1 MERTEKKTP
10 VSSGSLCTFNDHQNN
25 YTKFL
30 NLIKEVFPE
39 GGFIEFRTF
48 APEKNTVRDFFRT
61 EDCEGIE
68 TYLAEHPVNTFFG
81 VAARKNKG
89 GKKEDVGYCRVV
101 WIDKDIDKDGD
112 ISTEEFIAKLNGFLF
127 PPSYIANSG
136 HGIHAYWLLKEP
148 VETPEELT
156 RLEELNKSFAR
167 YFSTDFNVCDYS
179 RIMRVPGTINRKPGM
194 VTVECDLLKA
204 DSLVQ
209 YNFED
214 LCEEFPVKTEETD
227 PASNHAGPS
236 SIKPKSFSEKI
247 VDRVIEECAF
257 LRHTRDDAEKLT
269 EPEWFRMIN
278 NLVALNAIE
287 KIHELSRPYPGYSRQ
302 ETERKIEH
310 SLKDSPGPN
319 SCEDI
324 GNYFSGCKDCPWH
337 GKVKA
342 PAGIAWRLKTPRKGR
357 TTIFRDE
364 EGKPSKTAQV
374 VAGIVSSD
382 LFPSLYYEKSTDRF
396 FEWNELFFDE
406 RSDLDVKRLIQLEAD
421 KEDFVVLDNTLN
433 NIVATLKTLPY
444 LKDVP
449 EMKRDHIPLKNG
461 SLAVSAT
468 NPPKLEQHSPENGNK
483 YVLPFD
489 YDPNAKCPVFD
500 AFLKSLD
507 LGKENE
513 DLIQEIFGYFFL
525 PMNAL
530 NLQKCVFFYG
540 PGANG
545 KSTMANLLF
554 YMLGGIKNC
563 STLRVDQLNGFEL
576 ARVLDKPA
584 NIGSEVTSG
593 KNYIDTQV
601 LKSIVSGDALTIN
614 RKYKD
619 PIDYVPQC
627 KFLFTVNSLPNVSD
641 SSHGFARRLLIIEF
655 NKIIPVEFQ
664 DEQLLD
670 KLMKEAS
677 GVFNWLL
684 EGIERLL
691 THNGFTNTAQS
702 DLVVVKNYSES
713 NPVYLWAESHIYYEE
728 GNFERTDWLYQ
739 SYRKWAI
746 DSGFNALNITN
757 FAKELK
763 KVLAESFGWEI
774 SLGRESSKGR
784 KRGFTN
790 IGMIFAPDLFS
801 DMSESLLQKENK
813 PSRISRRSSILRT

>member
-1 MERTEKKTP
+1 MSTDKEKAP
-10 VSSGSLCTFNDHQNN
+10 VCSGSPSKCNDHQVN
-25 YTKFL
+25 YTNFL
-30 NLIKEVFPE
+30 GFVEEVFPE

-48 APEKNTVRDFFRT
+48 APGKNTVRDFFGT

-68 TYLAEHPVNTFFG
+68 NYLAKYPVNTFFG
-81 VAARKNKG
+81 VAARKTKG
-89 GKKEDVGYCRVV
+89 GKKDDVAYSRVV

-112 ISTEEFIAKLNGFLF
+112 ISTEEFIRKLSDFRF
-127 PPSYIANSG
+127 PPSYIVNSG

-148 VETPEELT
+148 VDTPEELI
-156 RLEELNKSFAR
+156 RLEELNKSLAR
-167 YFSTDFNVCDYS
+167 YFSTDLNVCDFS
-179 RIMRVPGTINRKPGM
+179 RIMRVPGTINQKPGM
-194 VTVECDLLKA
+194 VPVKCDFLKV
-204 DSLVQ
+204 DGLVQ

-214 LCEEFPVKTEETD
+214 LCEEFPAENSDTG
-227 PASNHAGPS
+227 PAGDHAGLSS
-236 SIKPKSFSEKI
+236 SIKPQSFSEEI
-247 VDRVIEECAF
+247 IDRVIEECAF

-278 NLVALNAIE
+278 NLMAIGARE
-287 KIHELSRPYPGYSRQ
+287 KIHELSRPYSGYSRK

-310 SLKDSPGPN
+310 CIKDSHGPN
-319 SCEDI
+319 TCEDI
-324 GNYFSGCKDCPWH
+324 QNYYTGCDNCIWR

-342 PAGIAWRLKTPRKGR
+342 PAGIAWKLTSKSR
-357 TTIFRDE
+357 IAVFRDE
-364 EGKPSKTAQV
+364 KGEPYK
-374 VAGIVSSD
+374 SSTIIRRMVLND
-382 LFPSLYYEKSTDRF
+382 LFPNIYYEKSSDRF
-396 FEWNELFFDE
+396 FSWTGLFFDE
-406 RSDLDVKRLIQLEAD
+406 LSDLEVKKLIQVEAD

-433 NIVATLKTLPY
+433 NILATLKTLSY

-449 EMKRDHIPLKNG
+449 EMKGDRIPFKNG
-461 SLAVSAT
+461 SLVVSGT
-468 NPPKLEQHSPENGNK
+468 RPPSLEPHSSENGNK

-489 YDPNAKCPVFD
+489 YDPNSKCPVFE

-507 LGKENE
+507 LGKQNE
-513 DLIQEIFGYFFL
+513 DLVQEIFGYFFL
-525 PMNAL
+525 PLKAL

-540 PGANG
+540 AGANG

-627 KFLFTVNSLPNVSD
+627 KFLFTVNALPNVSD
-641 SSHGFARRLLIIEF
+641 SSHGFARRLIIIEF
-655 NKIIPVEFQ
+655 NRIIPVEFQ
-664 DEQLLD
+664 DDQLLD
-670 KLMKEAS
+670 KLIKEAS

-691 THNGFTNTAQS
+691 NNNGFTNTAQS
-702 DLVVVKNYSES
+702 DLVVARNYSES
-713 NPVYLWAESHIYYEE
+713 NPVYLWAESHIYFKE

-739 SYRKWAI
+739 SYRKWAV

-763 KVLAESFGWEI
+763 KVLAENFGWAI
-774 SLGRESSKGR
+774 SLGRESSKER

-790 IGMIFAPDLFS
+790 IGMLFAPELFS
-801 DMSESLLQKENK
+801 DMTESSLLKEID
-813 PSRISRRSSILRT
+813 PSRMSRRGSLYRT